1 MKNMP
6 DEKKNTTNF
15 NGNNVNQKSDSNFVD
30 DYTTWRENCKRI
42 GPDALHVKHIP
53 NLYMMLKKHLDGN
66 IRSGSRN
73 KGRDGQGAIQILDF
87 LDGIVDNVDVF
98 TNGHVIIIESIA
110 KDLADMEKTGEVAG
124 DTGKALDPAF
134 ILFSEPRYSDAG
146 EKIEPKIRQGHY
158 ASEWYADR
166 YEGVDKA
173 PDEWFTGNNP
183 PHDAL
188 FSETGND
195 WAQPKGL
202 LYIMREA
209 AESIPKT
216 ENEVDVGT
224 YSSGTD
230 ATDIDNLSAIED
242 FFNKVVREDT
252 YWNAGGRLLVNKV
265 RKELQ
270 STSFELSNK
279 DQATIREI
287 ARLGSIKDKKG
298 LAGVVTTFKLT
309 ATATPIITLTDR
321 ALKRKNTNKA
331 PNGYRAWQN
340 STKRGFDYR
349 KTAKEKWPTSFTG
362 DKKPKYKPDQ
372 KVISKLWQ
380 QILWR

>member
-1 MKNMP
+1 MK
-6 DEKKNTTNF
+6 
-15 NGNNVNQKSDSNFVD
+15 G
-30 DYTTWRENCKRI
+30 
-42 GPDALHVKHIP
+42 
-53 NLYMMLKKHLDGN
+53 
-66 IRSGSRN
+66 
-73 KGRDGQGAIQILDF
+73 
-87 LDGIVDNVDVF
+87 
-98 TNGHVIIIESIA
+98 
-110 KDLADMEKTGEVAG
+110 TGEDAG
-124 DTGKALDPAF
+124 GRTKALDPAF

-183 PHDAL
+183 PHEAL
-188 FSETGND
+188 FSETAGEFS
-195 WAQPKGL
+195 QPKGL
-202 LYIMREA
+202 LHIMLDA
-209 AESIPKT
+209 VESIPNT

-230 ATDIDNLSAIED
+230 AADIDNLSAIED
-242 FFNKVVREDT
+242 FFNKVVREES

-270 STSFELSNK
+270 TSSFELSNK

-287 ARLGSIKDKKG
+287 ANLGSLKDKEG
-298 LAGVVTTFKLT
+298 LAGVMTTFKLT

-340 STKRGFDYR
+340 KTKRGFDYR
-349 KTAKEKWPTSFTG
+349 KTAEEKWGKLDSES
-362 DKKPKYKPDQ
+362 KYKPDQ

>member
-1 MKNMP
+1 MNMP
-6 DEKKNTTNF
+6 DAKKNTINF
-15 NGNNVNQKSDSNFVD
+15 NGNNIMQVADTNFVD
-30 DYTTWRENCKRI
+30 DYTTWRAHCQSI
-42 GPDALHVKHIP
+42 GSAALHVKHIP
-53 NLYMMLKKHLDGN
+53 NLYIMLKKHLDGN

-73 KGRDGQGAIQILDF
+73 KNRDGEGAIEFLDF
-87 LDGIVDNVDVF
+87 LDGIVDNNEPF
-98 TNGHVIIIESIA
+98 TNGHIIILSALA
-110 KDLADMEKTGEVAG
+110 KDLNAMKGTGEDAG
-124 DTGKALDPAF
+124 GRTKALDPAF

-183 PHDAL
+183 PHEAL
-188 FSETGND
+188 FSETAGEFS
-195 WAQPKGL
+195 QPKGL
-202 LYIMREA
+202 LHIMLDA
-209 AESIPKT
+209 VESIPNT

-230 ATDIDNLSAIED
+230 AADIDNLSAIED
-242 FFNKVVREDT
+242 FFNKVVREES

-270 STSFELSNK
+270 TSSFELSNK

-287 ARLGSIKDKKG
+287 ANLGSLKDKESI
-298 LAGVVTTFKLT
+298 AGIITTFKLT

-340 STKRGFDYR
+340 KTKRGFDYR
-349 KTAKEKWPTSFTG
+349 KTAEEKWGKLDSES
-362 DKKPKYKPDQ
+362 KYKPDQ